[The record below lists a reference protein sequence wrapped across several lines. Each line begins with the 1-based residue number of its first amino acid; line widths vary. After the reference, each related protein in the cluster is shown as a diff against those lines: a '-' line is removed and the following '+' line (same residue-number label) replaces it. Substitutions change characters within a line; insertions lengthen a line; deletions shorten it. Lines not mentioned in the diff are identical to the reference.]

1 MMPNDLK
8 HFHTVRW
15 VGNMIVVFVGVVLL
29 TGITL
34 AGDNQINVQEIVD
47 NTNQVAY
54 YQGRDGRAEVTMTIV
69 DAQER
74 QRRRRFTILRKNDP
88 PPEELADEFSPE
100 EYMGDQKY
108 YVYFHEPSDWEETV
122 FLVWK
127 NVERGEDDDRWL
139 YLPALDVVRRIS
151 AADKRNSFVGSHFFY
166 EDVSGRN
173 PAEDNHELV
182 ETTETYYVLKNTP
195 KDPDMVEFDHYKM
208 WIHKETFVPV
218 QNAYFDSEGEMYRR
232 YTVLGVDM
240 VDGYR
245 TVVKARMEDLDAG
258 GHTILEYDK
267 VGYDLDIPD
276 DIFTERYLRR
286 PPREYLQ

>member
-1 MMPNDLK
+1 MPNNLK
-8 HFHTVRW
+8 QSLFVRGLRNQFLFLAAVFLFCGMALADDDQITVE
-15 VGNMIVVFVGVVLL
+15 
-29 TGITL
+29 
-34 AGDNQINVQEIVD
+34 EIVD

-69 DAQER
+69 DAQKRE
-74 QRRRRFTILRKNDP
+74 RRRRFTILRKNDP
-88 PPEELADEFSPE
+88 PPEESVDEYSPE

-108 YVYFHEPSDWEETV
+108 YVYFHEPTDWEETV

-127 NVERGEDDDRWL
+127 NAVRGEEDDRWL

-173 PAEDNHELV
+173 PADDNHELA
-182 ETTETYYVLKNTP
+182 ETTGTYYVLRNTP
-195 KDPDMVEFDHYKM
+195 KDPDMVEFNHYKM

-218 QNAYFDSEGEMYRR
+218 QTAYFDSEGEMYRR

-240 VDGYR
+240 IDGYR
-245 TVVKARMEDLDAG
+245 TVVEARMEDLNAG
-258 GHTILEYDK
+258 GHTVLDYDK
-267 VGYDLDIPD
+267 VEYDLDIPD
-276 DIFTERYLRR
+276 NIFTERYLRR